1 MKTATLSLL
10 FALSAC
16 ALANAAEAFRMSLK
30 DDALGALP
38 AGWTAAKTGQG
49 PGSVWQVVED
59 ATAPGGRALA
69 QTSSAGPKHFFN
81 LCVADASSFTD
92 LDISVAMK
100 AIAGKND
107 QGGGLVWRY
116 KDADNYYVARMNP
129 LEDNYRVYKLVAG
142 KRIQLGSVNMKAQAG
157 QWLHLRVVQ
166 QGNHIQC
173 FFDGKLHLD
182 VKDETFKEAGKVGL
196 WSKSDAQTR
205 FAGLEVK
212 GQ

>member
-10 FALSAC
+10 FALAAC
-16 ALANAAEAFRMSLK
+16 ALASAAEQFRVSLK
-30 DDALGALP
+30 DDAPGSLP

-49 PGSVWQVVED
+49 SGSVWQVVED

-69 QTSSAGPKHFFN
+69 QVSAAGPNRFFN
-81 LCVADASSFTD
+81 LCVADATSFTD
-92 LDISVAMK
+92 PDISVAMK

-116 KDADNYYVARMNP
+116 KDADNYYIARMNP
-129 LEDNYRVYKLVAG
+129 LEDNYRVYKVVAG
-142 KRIQLGSVNMKAQAG
+142 KRTQLGNFDIKAQAG
-157 QWLHLRVVQ
+157 QWLRLRVVQ

-173 FFDGKLHLD
+173 FLDDKLRLD
-182 VKDETFKEAGKVGL
+182 VNDDTFKAAGKVGL
-196 WSKSDAQTR
+196 WTKSDAQTR